1 MKKLYFLT
9 AVLTL
14 VWGCE
19 HNLIEDVN
27 FYVSFD
33 SENTYYAGEK
43 VVFNF
48 DGNAENIV
56 FYSGE
61 KGSEYQ
67 YHDRYAIPAENI
79 ESAQLS
85 LDVVS
90 QYGKAGALEIWVTD
104 KFSGLW
110 GDNQIKDREIVKSLA
125 STDMTDT
132 WTKLDYTDPG
142 SGGTV
147 KVNHDIAGLK
157 DNFCIAFHW
166 NPLYDG
172 KSSQRTY
179 RVNGE
184 INLGVKDMGQSK
196 MTLQNLDFTAVM
208 MNPERDAYVTD
219 KKNGSI
225 ILDDSVYSLFFKG
238 CGASE
243 FNYALDGWAI
253 SRPRPLN
260 KIENDKGMVIKNTQ
274 NYMDS
279 FEYVWNE
286 AGTYEVVFVV
296 TNSNYTGSSEVVKK
310 MTINIVDKFKN

>member
-19 HNLIEDVN
+19 HKVIEDID
-27 FYVSFD
+27 FYVSFNA
-33 SENTYYAGEK
+33 ENTYFAGEK

-67 YHDRYAIPAENI
+67 YHDRYSIPSENI

-90 QYGKAGALEIWVTD
+90 QYGKAGAMEIWITD
-104 KFSGLW
+104 KFGGLW
-110 GDNQIKDREIVKSLA
+110 GDNQVGDREIIASLA
-125 STDMTDT
+125 DDDMTKT
-132 WTKLDYTDPG
+132 WIKLDYTDPG
-142 SGGTV
+142 AGGTV
-147 KVNHDIAGLK
+147 NIEHDIVSLK

-166 NPLYDG
+166 NPIYDG
-172 KSSQRTY
+172 KNSQRTY

-184 INLGVKDMGQSK
+184 INLGVKGMGQSK
-196 MTLQNLDFTAVM
+196 MTLSNLDFTSVM
-208 MNPERDAYVTD
+208 MNPERDAYITD

-238 CGASE
+238 CGATE

-260 KIENDKGMVIKNTQ
+260 KIENDKGMVLKNTQ

-286 AGTYEVVFVV
+286 AGTYEVVFVAS
-296 TNSNYTGSSEVVKK
+296 NSNYAGSYEIVKK
-310 MTINIVDKFKN
+310 LTVNIVDKF

>member
-14 VWGCE
+14 AWGCE
-19 HNLIEDVN
+19 HKVVDDVD
-27 FYVSFD
+27 FHVSFD
-33 SENTYYAGEK
+33 SNNTYYVGEK

-79 ESAQLS
+79 ESAELS
-85 LDVVS
+85 LDVIS

-110 GDNQIKDREIVKSLA
+110 GDNPGDDREIIKSL
-125 STDMTDT
+125 TDANMTEN

-147 KVNHDIAGLK
+147 KVNHNIADLK
-157 DNFCIAFHW
+157 ENFCIAFHW
-166 NPLYDG
+166 NPVYDG

-196 MTLQNLDFTAVM
+196 MTLSNLDFTAVM
-208 MNPERDAYVTD
+208 MNPERDAYITD

-238 CGASE
+238 CGATE
-243 FNYALDGWAI
+243 FSYALDGWAI

-260 KIENDKGMVIKNTQ
+260 KVENDKGMVIKNTQ

-279 FEYVWNE
+279 YEYVWNE
-286 AGTYEVVFVV
+286 SGTYEVVFVGR
-296 TNSNYTGSSEVVKK
+296 NENYAASSEQIHKY
-310 MTINIVDKFKN
+310 TITILEK

>member
-1 MKKLYFLT
+1 MKKLFLLT
-9 AVLTL
+9 VVLSL
-14 VWGCE
+14 AWGCE
-19 HNLIEDVN
+19 HKVVDDVD
-27 FYVSFD
+27 FYVLFD
-33 SENTYYAGEK
+33 SNNTYYAGEK

-48 DGNAENIV
+48 DGNAENII

-61 KGSEYQ
+61 KGSEYK
-67 YHDRYAIPAENI
+67 YHDRYSIPAENI
-79 ESAQLS
+79 QSAQLS

-104 KFSGLW
+104 KFGGLW
-110 GDNQIKDREIVKSLA
+110 GDDPIKDREIVASL
-125 STDMTDT
+125 TDEKMAET

-147 KVNHDIAGLK
+147 KVNHDIVGLK
-157 DNFCIAFHW
+157 ENFCIAFHW

-172 KSSQRTY
+172 KNSQRTY
-179 RVNGE
+179 KVNGE

-260 KIENDKGMVIKNTQ
+260 KIENDKGIAIKNTQ

-279 FEYVWNE
+279 FEHVWNE

-296 TNSNYTGSSEVVKK
+296 TNSNYAGSYELVKK
-310 MTINIVDKFKN
+310 LTINIIDKF

>member
-19 HNLIEDVN
+19 HKVIEDID
-27 FYVSFD
+27 FYVSFNA
-33 SENTYYAGEK
+33 ENTYFTGEK

-67 YHDRYAIPAENI
+67 YHDRYSIPSENI

-90 QYGKAGALEIWVTD
+90 QYGKAGAMEIWITD

-110 GDNQIKDREIVKSLA
+110 GDDLIKDREIVTSLT
-125 STDMTDT
+125 STDMAET
-132 WTKLDYTDPG
+132 WTKLAYTDPN

-147 KVNHDIAGLK
+147 EVAHDIEGLK

-166 NPLYDG
+166 NPIYDG
-172 KSSQRTY
+172 KNSQRTY
-179 RVNGE
+179 KVNGE

-196 MTLQNLDFTAVM
+196 MTLSNLDFTALM
-208 MNPERDAYVTD
+208 KNDNGEYAYVSGT
-219 KKNGSI
+219 KNGTI
-225 ILDDSVYSLFFKG
+225 ILNDSVYSLFFKG
-238 CGASE
+238 CGATE

-260 KIENDKGMVIKNTQ
+260 KIENDKGMVLKNTQ

-286 AGTYEVVFVV
+286 AGTYEVVFVAS
-296 TNSNYTGSSEVVKK
+296 NSNYAGSYEIVKK
-310 MTINIVDKFKN
+310 LTVNIVDKF